1 MVYQQAFSR
10 HQLAQ
15 LDTGASVGLALIND
29 KRIQKPFAAH
39 SLNNGG
45 LRLDL
50 PESIT
55 ENIAQPLRMLNQAI
69 FLNRLESTHGH
80 RSTQRVAAIRRAVSS
95 RLDSEQDLIVGQNAR
110 DGIHASRHGLSK
122 HDHVRSDATPIMPEQ
137 LSRPSNARLHLITD
151 QENVVLVAKRS
162 AFLQVVIIGNK
173 DSRIALDGLN
183 DESSK
188 IGPGGLERSPECRL
202 VVELNQFFR
211 SGD

>member
-69 FLNRLESTHGH
+69 FLNRLE
-80 RSTQRVAAIRRAVSS
+80 RVAAIRRAVSS

-188 IGPGGLERSPECRL
+188 IGPGGLERSPECQL